1 MTALSP
7 STKVSCA
14 VSQYSRRPALF
25 FAAAQ
30 LFGAALALGSPAL
43 AQETLAPGSFKAFAA
58 DGMEARV
65 SDFSGQTVPRYASL
79 RYNEVNGR
87 AGPSPDYPVR
97 WTYERAGLPVVVI
110 RESKDWRMI
119 RDPMGDEVWINQ
131 SQLAAKRTAITT
143 NSGVIYREPRT
154 DAAKVARFGPGAV
167 VSLGD
172 CGQVWCRVEGDGRK
186 GWVGKTD
193 LWGADTLKVSPGK
206 R

>member
-7 STKVSCA
+7 STKVSRA

-172 CGQVWCRVEGDGRK
+172 CGQLWCRVEGDGRK

>member
-1 MTALSP
+1 MS
-7 STKVSCA
+7 KN
-14 VSQYSRRPALF
+14 SRRPIVFLAI
-25 FAAAQ
+25 AHV
-30 LFGAALALGSPAL
+30 FGAAFALGYPAV
-43 AQETLAPGSFKAFAA
+43 AQETLTPGSFKAFAA

-79 RYNEVNGR
+79 RYDEVNGR

-119 RDPMGDEVWINQ
+119 RDPVGDEVWINQ
-131 SQLAAKRTAITT
+131 SQLAARRTAITT
-143 NSGVIYREPRT
+143 HAGVIYGEPRT
-154 DAAKVARFGPGAV
+154 DAGTVARFDAGAV

-172 CGQVWCRVEGDGRK
+172 CGQVWCRVDGDGRK
-186 GWVGKTD
+186 GWVEKAH
-193 LWGADTLKVSPGK
+193 LWGADTLKAAPGK

>member
-7 STKVSCA
+7 STKVSRA

>member
-1 MTALSP
+1 
-7 STKVSCA
+7 VSKN
-14 VSQYSRRPALF
+14 SRRPIVFLAI
-25 FAAAQ
+25 AHV
-30 LFGAALALGSPAL
+30 FGAAFALGYPAV
-43 AQETLAPGSFKAFAA
+43 AQETLTPGSFKAFAA

-79 RYNEVNGR
+79 RYDEVNGR

-119 RDPMGDEVWINQ
+119 RDPVGDEVWINQ
-131 SQLAAKRTAITT
+131 SQLAARRTAITT
-143 NSGVIYREPRT
+143 HAGVIYGEPRT
-154 DAAKVARFGPGAV
+154 DAGKVARFDAGAV

-186 GWVGKTD
+186 GWVEKAH
-193 LWGADTLKVSPGK
+193 LWGADKLKAVPGK

>member
-7 STKVSCA
+7 STKVSRA

-79 RYNEVNGR
+79 RYTEVNGR

>member
-7 STKVSCA
+7 STKVSRA

-193 LWGADTLKVSPGK
+193 LWGADTLRVSPGK

>member
-7 STKVSCA
+7 STKVSRA

-79 RYNEVNGR
+79 RYDEVNGR

>member
-1 MTALSP
+1 MS
-7 STKVSCA
+7 KN
-14 VSQYSRRPALF
+14 SRRPIVFLAI
-25 FAAAQ
+25 AHV
-30 LFGAALALGSPAL
+30 FGAAFALGYPAV
-43 AQETLAPGSFKAFAA
+43 AQETLTPGSFKAFAA

-79 RYNEVNGR
+79 RYDEVNGR

-119 RDPMGDEVWINQ
+119 RDPVGDEVWINQ
-131 SQLAAKRTAITT
+131 SQLAARCTAITT
-143 NSGVIYREPRT
+143 HAGVIFGEPRT
-154 DAAKVARFGPGAV
+154 DAGKVARFDAGAV

-186 GWVGKTD
+186 GWVEKAH
-193 LWGADTLKVSPGK
+193 LWGADTLKAAPGK